1 MTFFLFRNTFNKK
14 LLQSLLKLVQIY
26 ISRDTRSLF
35 NVDQGL
41 LRPMY
46 PVIDGGPKVKGVKG
60 KRRRSTVSVTEGDK
74 SGKLQRCTH
83 FGGLLT
89 LPTTNSSSSPPP
101 KTSSTSS
108 IDETKTTRVVCVW
121 DRITEWMV
129 QSHQQVGVVRIK
141 VVL

>member
-1 MTFFLFRNTFNKK
+1 M
-14 LLQSLLKLVQIY
+14 
-26 ISRDTRSLF
+26 
-35 NVDQGL
+35 
-41 LRPMY
+41 
-46 PVIDGGPKVKGVKG
+46 
-60 KRRRSTVSVTEGDK
+60 SVTEGDK

-83 FGGLLT
+83 FGRLLA
-89 LPTTNSSSSPPP
+89 LPTTKDIINI
-101 KTSSTSS
+101 